1 MSKDY
6 LSLEEDFHGLD
17 KKAFRKERKLASKLD
32 RSKYKKTNEKGYP
45 PPPVGEFMR
54 GRVLSIS
61 SKGYDVQV
69 DEQMILCTPKGVL
82 KKDPS
87 RQKNLITIGDFV
99 LIDNTSI
106 VYVEERKSFLSRAE
120 NLSRKKEQ
128 LIAANIDQ
136 VFIVASIEDPSLKP
150 SLIDRYIIAARSGNM
165 QPIIVINKLDLLQ
178 KSAFYKDFK
187 KAYSHLEIP
196 FIEVS
201 AKTKKN
207 LTKLK
212 AAMKNKTSVFSGQS
226 GVGKTS
232 ILNEL
237 LGLEMRVG
245 EVAQKTRKG
254 AHTTTSSKLIPLKD
268 GGFCI
273 DTPGIKSFGLW
284 DIDKDNLSSY
294 FPDFD
299 ELSGGCKFQPCH
311 HFHEPQCAVKEAVDN
326 GKLSQVRYESYLALL
341 TKED

>member
-6 LSLEEDFHGLD
+6 LSYEEDFHQQD
-17 KKAFRKERKLASKLD
+17 KKASRKERKLASKLD
-32 RSKYKKTNEKGYP
+32 RSKYKKTDEKGYP
-45 PPPVGEFMR
+45 PPPEGNFQR

-61 SKGYDVQV
+61 SKGYEVKVGD
-69 DEQMILCTPKGVL
+69 DLILCTPKGAL

-99 LIDNTSI
+99 LIDDTTI
-106 VYVEERKSFLSRAE
+106 VYIEERSSFLSRAE

-150 SLIDRYIIAARSGNM
+150 SLIDRYIIAARSGHM
-165 QPIIVINKLDLLQ
+165 EPIIVINKLDLLE

-187 KAYSHLEIP
+187 KAYSHLGIL

-207 LTKLK
+207 LTKLI

-232 ILNEL
+232 LLNQL

-245 EVAQKTRKG
+245 EVAIKTRKG
-254 AHTTTSSKLIPLKD
+254 AHTTTSSKLIPLKG

-284 DIDKDNLSSY
+284 DIDKEHLSSY
-294 FPDFD
+294 FPDFH
-299 ELSGGCKFQPCH
+299 ELSGDCKFHPCY
-311 HFHEPQCAVKEAVDN
+311 HFHEPDCAVKDAVDS